1 MNIRK
6 GDRFVHISGDKC
18 FISQVTKT
26 TIRISYVNSVNT
38 TQIWDR
44 EEFIEACKTSVFIP
58 FVMPK
63 VTREN
68 MVMHLVEY
76 QLNIVGKPL
85 SCIEEDGWYNLHT
98 MTSQEHELLKWYAI
112 PLIRKVYKCAKA
124 RAEETFKWFDFQY
137 GLRIKEKT
145 TENE

>member
-1 MNIRK
+1 MNIKK

-44 EEFIEACKTSVFIP
+44 NEFIEACKTSVFVP
-58 FVMPK
+58 FTMPK
-63 VTREN
+63 VNRET

-76 QLNIVGKPL
+76 QLNIVGKHL
-85 SCIEEDGWYNLHT
+85 SCTEEDGWYNKYT
-98 MTSQEHELLKWYAI
+98 MTTQEHELLKWYAI
-112 PLIRKVYKCAKA
+112 PLIKKIYKCSKKK
-124 RAEETFKWFDFQY
+124 AEETFKWFDFQY